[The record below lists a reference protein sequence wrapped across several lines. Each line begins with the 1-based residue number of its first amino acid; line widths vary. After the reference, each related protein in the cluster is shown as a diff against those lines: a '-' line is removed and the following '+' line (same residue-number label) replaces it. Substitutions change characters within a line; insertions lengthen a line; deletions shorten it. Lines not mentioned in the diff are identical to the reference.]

1 MRAALLT
8 LRQRLASAKRSV
20 RHGFGR
26 PALAPFPHLAAFA
39 IMLATE
45 RTVTAMSAFVLA
57 WGILNFFWLAVTR
70 RPVISG
76 ALRF

>member
-8 LRQRLASAKRSV
+8 LRQRLASAKRLV
-20 RHGFGR
+20 RHGLGR
-26 PALAPFPHLAAFA
+26 PALALLPHLAAFA

-57 WGILNFFWLAVTR
+57 WGILNFFWLALTGR
-70 RPVISG
+70 LFPERC
-76 ALRF
+76 RF